1 MQTVLETLS
10 SEDKVVCGQWVES
23 LGQDDSLEKEMAT
36 HSTTLAWK
44 IPWTEEPVVHGVAE
58 SDTTERLHFTL
69 WVELYLLLKDKFKSY
84 PPILQKG
91 NKGSFIQ
98 YGRGLYKKMV
108 L

>member
-1 MQTVLETLS
+1 MGDVGS
-10 SEDKVVCGQWVES
+10 IPGWES
-23 LGQDDSLEKEMAT
+23 SLEKEMAT